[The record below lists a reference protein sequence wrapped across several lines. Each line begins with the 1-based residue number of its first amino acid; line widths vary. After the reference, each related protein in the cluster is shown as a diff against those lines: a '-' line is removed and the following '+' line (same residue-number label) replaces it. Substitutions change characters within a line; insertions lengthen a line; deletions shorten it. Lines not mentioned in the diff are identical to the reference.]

1 MQLFLLD
8 NRVNDIQTVTNSLI
22 DGVDFIIVDF
32 DNDTY
37 DTIISKIP
45 NKQYDSVGIFQENYN
60 LNTYQFIS
68 SFQNSILENV
78 STEDPNLDTWSQYK
92 SLLSYFK
99 NTLQINTLDLMGCNI
114 YSSLDWNFV
123 IEYLGNQFQIT
134 INSSNDNTGSPDF
147 GGNWILESGNV
158 NLIGKYFNNN
168 IDNYQF
174 TLGSGSAHTVF
185 LKDDGTVYTV
195 GNNANGQLGN
205 GTTTT
210 TAASTYLVQVR
221 LTSTPTYLTGIVQFA
236 RGLSHTVFLKSDGTV
251 YAVGLNTSGQL
262 GDGTLTQRLFPVPV
276 LSAAA
281 TNLSGII
288 QVACGDSHTV
298 FLKSD
303 GTVYTVGNNANGQLG
318 NGTTTTTVAGTYP
331 VQVRLTSTPTYLTGI
346 TQIACGTSHTVF
358 LTSSNTVYAVGLNT
372 NNQLGDGTIVQKTFP
387 VQVLSAAGTGLASI
401 TQIACG
407 ASYTVFL
414 TSTNTVYA
422 VGLNTSGQ
430 LGNGTVTSSTTG
442 TYPVQVL
449 SASATGLANITQ
461 IECGSAHTAFLT
473 TTNTAYTVG
482 LNTNGQL
489 GNGTTTTTVAGTY
502 PVQVRLSA
510 TPTYL
515 TGITQIVCGSSY
527 TNFLTSSAVYAVGL
541 NSSGQLGDGSVTQRT
556 FPVQVLSAAA
566 TGLTAISVISDTANV
581 NVPTAPTI
589 SSINAVS
596 PTLVNPTISISFAA
610 STNTTITNYSWKE
623 NTVAAWKVLSPAQ
636 ITSPLTIPAS
646 ILASGKSNL
655 FAIRAMNLTGSSS
668 DSPFFNSVTV
678 YFPPDTPII
687 SSINIYPTAV
697 SPIASI
703 GFSITADISI
713 TNYYYS
719 INGGAYTVLSPA
731 QSSQQSLS
739 IPATGLT
746 RDTSYTFSIKAINP
760 AAPSGGPASTSFA
773 AIVPSVILYNAS
785 TFAYIKQTT
794 SGSPIQY
801 SSDNTNWTNINWPLY
816 IQNSNYATT
825 NFVVKIQSNL
835 NITNLTNIFLINGH
849 NIKIEGNNFNIT
861 VTDLANYAGLIQ
873 NGTNGTNGYNNI
885 TIQNINIASSGT
897 TSTVLDMGWIC
908 RQYFGYGASDNT
920 IQNCTSSGF
929 INSRTGGII
938 GANAGQNSTSFLVS
952 NCSAS
957 GDMYDTTYGASAGGI
972 IGTTA
977 GQNATSFTVQN
988 CFYSGGINGNG
999 AGGIVGDAAY
1009 NITINNCY
1017 SSGTIKGGGI
1027 VGTNAGQYGGVVT
1040 ITDCYSKG
1048 NIGSNGSSYAGGIVG
1063 AEAGNVSITRCYS
1076 IGKIGG
1082 SGLRFAGGIIGWNA
1096 GNNNRSV
1103 TISSCFSAGDI
1114 DTNCGGIGSQSFGT
1128 NSNKCTITNCYS
1140 IGNQIGSG
1148 SGGIFGYNLGRGS
1161 VNGIDIINTFS
1172 LGTFGTNGGI
1182 IALSTGTGF
1191 GTVTVSNC
1199 YAYATTTN
1207 NNGVIT
1213 SGSTLVPVVSNFYSA
1228 NNSWSDTTANTFLTG
1243 ISTIWTSADADTP
1256 YKLINGL
1263 GLLSGVPLTAF
1274 ITAGVSLLSL
1284 SLAGVSVSQFLAA
1297 GISLSSLIAVGIPVV
1312 QPAAIITN
1320 ITAINK
1326 TVTFYFT
1333 QSTKSSIPAI
1343 SNYSY
1348 STDGTNYTALT
1359 TAQTS
1364 NPLTIQI
1371 NELTNG
1377 TSYSFSIKSINSSGS
1392 SSASNA
1398 FSATNY
1404 NSPATPI
1411 INSVNSISPTY
1422 ESPSVSI
1429 SFVNPS
1435 NSTITNYSYSTDGS
1449 SYTVFSPVQISSPL
1463 TIPATGLT
1471 SGTSYTFYIKAI
1483 NPSGS
1488 SITSAGVNSTFLL
1501 PPQTPTI
1508 TSINAISPTL
1518 ANPTVSISF
1527 TQTSA
1532 TPAITNYSYST
1543 NGSTYTDLTTPQ
1555 TSSPLIIPVSGLT
1568 SGSSYTFYIKAIN
1581 SGGSS
1586 IASNGS
1592 ASTFLLPPDA
1602 PTITSVNAISPTLAN
1617 PTVSISF
1624 TQTSATPAIT
1634 NYSYSTNGSTYTDLT
1649 TPQTSSPLIIP
1660 VSGLTS
1666 GSSYTFY
1673 IKAINSAGSSITS
1686 NGTASTFLLPPPPPT
1701 ITSIN
1706 AVSPTLANPTVSI
1719 SFTQTAATPAI
1730 TNYSYSTN
1738 GTTYT
1743 DLATPQTSS
1752 PLTIPATGLTSGASY
1767 TFTIKAINSGGSSI
1781 ASTGSTST
1789 FYTPPSAPIITS
1801 INGISSTPNV
1811 SISFTQSP
1819 TDTTITNYSYS
1830 TNGTTF
1836 TPLSTPQ
1843 TSSPL
1848 SVPITSLTNN
1858 NSNNTFYIKAIN
1870 PSGSSTAS
1878 NSFLAAVYSAPAA
1891 PTGLSI
1897 NATSPTIINPTVSVS
1912 FTTPLDSTITNYS
1925 YSTNGTTYTNL
1936 SPAQTSSPLTIPVS
1950 GLSSG
1955 TSYTFYIVAINN
1967 KGSSNASSISAIFYI
1982 PPLAPTI
1989 TSINGISTTSNVSI
2003 SFTQSP
2009 TDSTITNYSYSTNG
2023 TTFTPLSTPQ
2033 TSSPLSVPITSL
2045 TNNNSNNTF
2054 YIKAINPSGSSAA
2067 SGGFDANVFTAPAQ
2081 PIGVSVNGISPTLT
2095 STTFSISFTT
2105 PLDSTITNYSYS
2117 TNGSSYTILSPAQP
2131 SSPLIIPTTGLTN
2144 GANYT
2149 VYIKAINTK
2158 GTSNASVGV
2167 LTTIVYSSS
2176 VILYNPS
2183 GIAYIKQTDSVSPV
2197 EYSSDNQ
2204 NWTNISWPLYIQNS
2218 SYDTAKLVVKI
2229 QSNLNLTA
2237 LNNYLA
2243 LSGHNIT
2250 IEGNSYNI
2258 TVTNVANYAGFIQNG
2273 TSGLNGYN
2281 NITVQNI
2288 NIGSSGSTTPV
2299 SGGGWICRQYFG
2311 KLTSSNT
2318 IQNCTSSGAINNN
2331 GGGIIGQWAANNAT
2345 SFLVLNCSASGDIYD
2360 STFGNAAG
2368 GIIGT
2373 SAGAG
2378 TVTSFTVQNCSYS
2391 GGISGNGSGGI
2402 LGAGASNVTV
2412 TNCYSSGGIKGGGI
2426 VGNTAGTG
2434 GLVTITNCYSKG
2446 IIGSNNVSYAGG
2458 IVGDNAGNVLITNCY
2473 SIGKIGGAGLREA
2486 GGIIGI
2492 KAGISNKSVTI
2503 SSCFSSGDIYTNC
2516 GGIAAQYFGFQ
2527 SNTCSI
2533 TNCYSIGNHTS
2544 YNSGGIVGPL
2554 VGLQAVNNV
2563 DITNCFSLGTF
2574 GGNGGIIATS
2584 TGTGYGT
2591 VRVSNC
2597 YAYAT
2602 ITNNNGVIGNSS
2614 TLVPVVNNF
2623 YSANNSWSDT
2633 TANTFLTGIN
2643 TIWIST
2649 RANTPYKLING
2660 LSLLSGIPLSEFIT
2674 AGVSVSN
2681 LIVAGASISSL
2692 IVAGASISSLIAAGA
2707 SNEELLSPIITS
2719 ITSSNQAVQIYFTQ
2733 ASGSGLPS
2741 ITNYVYSTDVTNYT
2755 ALSPVQTTS
2764 PLTIS
2769 GLTNGTTYSFTLQSV
2784 ISSGGNSIT
2793 SNSINKTIIPLL
2805 SELVAQN
2812 ATITTIANYGYTNQ
2826 QMKSSGYAGDMPTNA
2841 SEFLTS
2847 LSFFQPSIIKLSNN
2861 ITFSAPTTISNTSG
2875 KTISITKT
2883 GATTIRLGL

>member
-210 TAASTYLVQVR
+210 TTTATYLVQVR
-221 LTSTPTYLTGIVQFA
+221 LTVTPTYLTGIVQFA

-251 YAVGLNTSGQL
+251 HAVGLNTSGQL
-262 GDGTLTQRLFPVPV
+262 GDGTLTQRTFPVQV
-276 LSAAA
+276 LSAAS
-281 TNLSGII
+281 TGLTDII

-303 GTVYTVGNNANGQLG
+303 GTVYTVGINTNGQLG

-331 VQVRLTSTPTYLTGI
+331 VQVRLSATPTYLTGI

-387 VQVLSAAGTGLASI
+387 VQVLSAAGTGLANI

-407 ASYTVFL
+407 ASHTVFL
-414 TSTNTVYA
+414 TSSKTVYS

-442 TYPVQVL
+442 SYPVQVL
-449 SASATGLANITQ
+449 SAAATGLANITQ

-515 TGITQIVCGSSY
+515 TGITHIACGSSY

-623 NTVAAWKVLSPAQ
+623 NTAAAWKVLSPAQ

-655 FAIRAMNLTGSSS
+655 FAIRGMNLTGSGSES
-668 DSPFFNSVTV
+668 GFFNSVTV

-861 VTDLANYAGLIQ
+861 VTNLTNYAGLIQ
-873 NGTNGTNGYNNI
+873 NGTNGTNGFNNI

-908 RQYFGYGASDNT
+908 RQYFGYGATSNT

-957 GDMYDTTYGASAGGI
+957 GDMYDGSYGASAGGI
-972 IGTTA
+972 ISTTA

-988 CFYSGGINGNG
+988 CFYSGGINGDG

-1017 SSGTIKGGGI
+1017 STGGIKGGGI

-1048 NIGSNGSSYAGGIVG
+1048 AIGSNGNSYAGGIAG
-1063 AEAGNVSITRCYS
+1063 AEAGNISITRCYS

-1128 NSNKCTITNCYS
+1128 NSNKCTITNCFS

-1161 VNGIDIINTFS
+1161 INGVDIINTFS
-1172 LGTFGTNGGI
+1172 LGTIGTNGGI

-1228 NNSWSDTTANTFLTG
+1228 NNSWSDATANTFLTG
-1243 ISTIWTSADADTP
+1243 INTIWTSADANTP

-1263 GLLSGVPLTAF
+1263 GLLSGAPLTAF
-1274 ITAGVSLLSL
+1274 ITAGASLLSL
-1284 SLAGVSVSQFLAA
+1284 SLAGVSVSQFLAE

-1333 QSTKSSIPAI
+1333 QSTKLSIPAI

-1392 SSASNA
+1392 SSASNS

-1527 TQTSA
+1527 TQTAA

-1543 NGSTYTDLTTPQ
+1543 NGTTYTALATAQ

-1568 SGSSYTFYIKAIN
+1568 SGSSYTFTIKAIN

-1848 SVPITSLTNN
+1848 SIPMTSL
-1858 NSNNTFYIKAIN
+1858 I
-1870 PSGSSTAS
+1870 
-1878 NSFLAAVYSAPAA
+1878 
-1891 PTGLSI
+1891 
-1897 NATSPTIINPTVSVS
+1897 
-1912 FTTPLDSTITNYS
+1912 
-1925 YSTNGTTYTNL
+1925 
-1936 SPAQTSSPLTIPVS
+1936 
-1950 GLSSG
+1950 
-1955 TSYTFYIVAINN
+1955 
-1967 KGSSNASSISAIFYI
+1967 
-1982 PPLAPTI
+1982 
-1989 TSINGISTTSNVSI
+1989 
-2003 SFTQSP
+2003 
-2009 TDSTITNYSYSTNG
+2009 
-2023 TTFTPLSTPQ
+2023 
-2033 TSSPLSVPITSL
+2033 
-2045 TNNNSNNTF
+2045 NNNSNNTF

-2360 STFGNAAG
+2360 SSFGNAAG

-2402 LGAGASNVTV
+2402 LGSAASNVTV

-2516 GGIAAQYFGFQ
+2516 GGIAAQYFGLQ

-2554 VGLQAVNNV
+2554 VGQQAVNNV

-2883 GATTIRLGL
+2883 GASTIRLGL